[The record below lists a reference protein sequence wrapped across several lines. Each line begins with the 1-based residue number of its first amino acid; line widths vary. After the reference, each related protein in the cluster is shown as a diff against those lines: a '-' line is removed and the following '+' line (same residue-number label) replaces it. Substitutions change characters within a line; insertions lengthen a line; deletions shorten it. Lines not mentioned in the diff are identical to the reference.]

1 MSIDEILDDMDELLE
16 KASSVPF
23 ASHKA
28 IIDSERMQELIS
40 DIRLNMPQEIKHA
53 KMVAYDRDRIIK
65 EAEAK
70 AEQIVR
76 QAEER
81 AKAIVS
87 EEAIVREAKNRAVE
101 AVTKA
106 RQQCDELRAQ
116 AQQDIAKAQAECDAI
131 QQATDAYI
139 ANRFKDAENYYS
151 TSLKDMQ
158 ERRMKLEKLRKRRK
172 EGGSAQQQAQAQPQP
187 QQPQQN
193 PNPNNGQ
200 NG

>member
-23 ASHKA
+23 ASHKS
-28 IIDSERMQELIS
+28 IIDGERMQELIS

-87 EEAIVREAKNRAVE
+87 EEAIVREAKNRAIE
-101 AVTKA
+101 AVTQA
-106 RQQCDELRAQ
+106 RKQCDDLRAQ
-116 AQQDIAKAQAECDAI
+116 AQKDIEKAQAECEAI

-151 TSLKDMQ
+151 ASLKDMQ
-158 ERRMKLEKLRKRRK
+158 ERRVKLERLRKRRK
-172 EGGSAQQQAQAQPQP
+172 DESSGAQKTPA

-193 PNPNNGQ
+193 PAPADGQ
-200 NG
+200 NS

>member
-1 MSIDEILDDMDELLE
+1 MSIDEILEDMDELLE

-23 ASHKA
+23 ASHKS
-28 IIDSERMQELIS
+28 IIDGERMQELIS

-87 EEAIVREAKNRAVE
+87 EEAIVREAKNRAME

-106 RQQCDELRAQ
+106 KQQCDELRAQ
-116 AQQDIAKAQAECDAI
+116 AQKDVQKAQAESEAI

-151 TSLKDMQ
+151 ASLKDMQ
-158 ERRMKLEKLRKRRK
+158 ERRQKLERLRKRRK
-172 EGGSAQQQAQAQPQP
+172 EGGSAQQQQA
-187 QQPQQN
+187 QPQQN
-193 PNPNNGQ
+193 PNPTEGQ